1 MAIITENKF
10 YRLLKTNRD
19 GMWQLLRHY
28 GIPSKTVN
36 IIKTLY
42 DEFSVQVI
50 HETSPND
57 PFQVKT
63 GMKQG
68 CLLSSTLFLVI
79 MIY

>member
-1 MAIITENKF
+1 
-10 YRLLKTNRD
+10 
-19 GMWQLLRHY
+19 MWQLLRHY

-57 PFQVKT
+57 PFQVEM
-63 GMKQG
+63 G
-68 CLLSSTLFLVI
+68 
-79 MIY
+79 